1 MIKIQ
6 IVENANSRE
15 NVEHQEHSFIASRN
29 VKWHQQIGKTIWLLI
44 TKVSIILSFRDL
56 APWFLLNL
64 FKSFST
70 EKPASECLLVTLFIV
85 AQTKSPRYPS
95 MGE

>member
-29 VKWHQQIGKTIWLLI
+29 VKWHNQLGRQFG
-44 TKVSIILSFRDL
+44 
-56 APWFLLNL
+56 
-64 FKSFST
+64 
-70 EKPASECLLVTLFIV
+70 
-85 AQTKSPRYPS
+85 Y
-95 MGE
+95 